1 MRQQTLAVAFH
12 TLQLHGQSWDEACLS
27 LSTCILHILGNEKRE
42 KEGLTAKEPSA
53 RNCCVVF
60 SRARVDAF
68 GHIRSRF
75 LLLSFYFQN
84 LLKRESNQATI
95 EDSFHIKRP
104 VATPLPLRLLPQ
116 MVFQDHVAFPESQAA
131 GISPVRTKQ
140 RCVP

>member
-1 MRQQTLAVAFH
+1 MRQHTLALAFH
-12 TLQLHGQSWDEACLS
+12 TLQAHEKSGEKTGKRKAVSKKINGKNAATLKLPALQHQ
-27 LSTCILHILGNEKRE
+27 ILK
-42 KEGLTAKEPSA
+42 
-53 RNCCVVF
+53 CCVVF